1 MYNKILVPLDGSKM
15 AECVLEEM
23 KTVARGCNVPEV
35 ILLFVAEPI
44 SAGLYQSST
53 EGREKLIAWG
63 KDYLAKVEKSLLT
76 ENIRV
81 KGLVLEGKAADTI
94 VDYTHKNQIDL
105 VVMSTHGWSGPS
117 RWAFGSVADR
127 VIRTS
132 SVSVLIVV
140 PKECRIG

>member
-1 MYNKILVPLDGSKM
+1 MYNKILVPLDGSKI
-15 AECVLEEM
+15 AECVLEEV
-23 KTVARGCNVPEV
+23 KTVARGCNFPEV
-35 ILLFVAEPI
+35 ILLFVAEPV

-94 VDYTHKNQIDL
+94 VDYTRQNQIDL